1 MMAYCTACGGA
12 RVPLT
17 AASVNLAGQSSQVTG
32 TVARVFGWIV
42 LASGL
47 STALILLAIFQALFP
62 EGFVGWALFVPIALV
77 SGISGIAL
85 LRGGRNLVNEGKGA
99 ERQTK
104 SVAILAL
111 AQHRGGAVNVWDVSR
126 ALSISLQQADSLLT
140 ELAKSS
146 PDNVAVEIDEASGTL
161 VYRIDASGAVRMR
174 VFDEKVRVAAA
185 NAEARGETQPDYLRQ
200 SSSH

>member
-1 MMAYCTACGGA
+1 M
-12 RVPLT
+12 
-17 AASVNLAGQSSQVTG
+17 
-32 TVARVFGWIV
+32 FGWIV

-47 STALILLAIFQALFP
+47 TLALVLLAIFQALFP
-62 EGFVGWALFVPIALV
+62 AGFVGWAFFVPIALV

-85 LRGGRNLVNEGKGA
+85 LRGGKNLVNEGKGA

-104 SVAILAL
+104 SQAILAL

-126 ALSISLQQADSLLT
+126 ALSIPLPQADALLT

-161 VYRIDASGAVRMR
+161 VYRIDTSGAVRLR

-185 NAEARGETQPDYLRQ
+185 NAEAREDARPDYLRQ